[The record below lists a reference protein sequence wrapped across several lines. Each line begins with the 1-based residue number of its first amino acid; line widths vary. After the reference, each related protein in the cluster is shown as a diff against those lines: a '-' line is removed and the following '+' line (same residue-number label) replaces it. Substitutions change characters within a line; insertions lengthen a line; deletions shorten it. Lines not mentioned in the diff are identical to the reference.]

1 MESDMEYT
9 TLGRTGLR
17 VSVMGLGCGGPSRVG
32 QSTGKSES
40 EQVAIIQQALDAG
53 VNFIDT
59 AEAYRTEEVVG
70 RAIKGRDRDSLVL
83 STKKATWRD
92 SLTPKG
98 VRESLEASLKRLG
111 VDYVD
116 VYHLHGVLLQDYERL
131 YAEIVPALQDLR
143 QQGKLRFIGITEQ
156 GNADPGHE
164 MLQRALQDDVW
175 DVMMVMFNILNQSAR
190 GRVFVESRRK
200 GLGTL
205 VMFAVR
211 LALSRPERLREV
223 IGELIE
229 NGQLDPSEIDV
240 QAPLGFLIDEGGAA
254 SVPDAAYRFCRDEP
268 GTDVI
273 LVGTGNP
280 KHLRANVASFAR
292 PPLPEET
299 VHKLKHIFRR
309 VDSVSGQ

>member
-1 MESDMEYT
+1 
-9 TLGRTGLR
+9 LR

-32 QSTGKSES
+32 QRAGKSEA
-40 EQVAIIQQALDAG
+40 EQVAIIRQALDVG

-70 RAIKGRDRDSLVL
+70 RAIEGLDRDAVVL
-83 STKKATWRD
+83 STKKSIWGGA
-92 SLTPKG
+92 LTPDD
-98 VRESLEASLKRLG
+98 VRKSLEASLKRLG
-111 VDYVD
+111 TDYVD
-116 VYHLHGVLLQDYERL
+116 VYHLHGVLRENYEYL
-131 YAEIVPALQDLR
+131 LKEIVPALQDLR

-156 GNADPGHE
+156 GNRDPGHE

-175 DVMMVMFNILNQSAR
+175 DVTMVMFNILNQSAR
-190 GRVFVESRRK
+190 ERVLAKTQEK
-200 GLGTL
+200 GIGAL

-229 NGQLDPSEIDV
+229 NGQLDPDEIDV
-240 QAPLGFLIDEGGAA
+240 QDPLAFVTGEGGAA

-280 KHLRANVASFAR
+280 EHLRENIASFAR

-299 VHKLKHIFRR
+299 VRKLKHIFRR